1 MSRVQYPISERRP
14 LLSYAPHNRAFLIDN
29 DYPESD
35 NSMPQSK
42 KSRSRGRRQSKVKG
56 GSTKVRIVKGKVL
69 LRVSGHSGV
78 QRLPPSHLVRHI
90 PGARLR
96 LAAKKLLSVSAKKH
110 RSSKGRRRG
119 GRGRKRKSKKSKK
132 SKKRGKRKVRRGK
145 KRSSN

>member
-78 QRLPPSHLVRHI
+78 QRLAPSHLVRHI

-96 LAAKKLLSVSAKKH
+96 LAAKKLLGVSAKKH
-110 RSSKGRRRG
+110 KSSS
-119 GRGRKRKSKKSKK
+119 RGRKRGGGGRKRKTKKG
-132 SKKRGKRKVRRGK
+132 KKRGKRKVRRRK
-145 KRSSN
+145 KKSSN